1 MEKSVLLVGGAGFI
15 GSHIA
20 ERLVKDDYRVVVVD
34 DLSTGKIGNIEK
46 LNQYDNFEFEKV
58 DIRDFEQLEKLF
70 EKYRPQIVNHHAA
83 QKSVPYSIDDPIMDE
98 SINIKGLLNLI
109 VLSGKYKIES
119 FTFASSGG
127 ALSGDID
134 EGEQSVE
141 NDTPQL
147 MSPYA
152 ISKYKGEKYIKL
164 YSELYGFKYTI
175 LRYANVYG
183 PRQIVDGESGV
194 IPIFMNNI
202 LEGKTSTLMA
212 YEDMPKGC
220 IRDYIYVS
228 DVVEANM
235 ISVKKPLN
243 TVVNI
248 GTGKEISILDV
259 YHILQE
265 KFETDL
271 EIKKVGPRKGDIRR
285 SVLCINKVSELCGW
299 KPKVDIEEGIY
310 KLKEYY
316 KNPYLNK
323 RKLDIKIKV

>member
-1 MEKSVLLVGGAGFI
+1 MGIYLIRFSLSKACLLYT
-15 GSHIA
+15 S
-20 ERLVKDDYRVVVVD
+20 
-34 DLSTGKIGNIEK
+34 
-46 LNQYDNFEFEKV
+46 
-58 DIRDFEQLEKLF
+58 
-70 EKYRPQIVNHHAA
+70 YRPQIVNHHAA

-152 ISKYKGEKYIKL
+152 ISKYTGEKYIKL

-202 LEGKTSTLMA
+202 LEGKPSTLMA

-235 ISVKKPLN
+235 LSLIHIYIEKYIERNSENDIDYVWKENDYGEIKTTIDSLELVERALAIKKTSYAHTQKN
-243 TVVNI
+243 EYRVMYE
-248 GTGKEISILDV
+248 KEINELEKKKTEISAK
-259 YHILQE
+259 LQE
-265 KFETDL
+265 SLMKISWLQDVMDTPIIDMKLYDNGSFDVIEYMKL
-271 EIKKVGPRKGDIRR
+271 K
-285 SVLCINKVSELCGW
+285 SELYDVISTW
-299 KPKVDIEEGIY
+299 
-310 KLKEYY
+310 
-316 KNPYLNK
+316 
-323 RKLDIKIKV
+323 